1 MIRNPLLSTV
11 LVGLL
16 ELTAINVVMGLWS
29 HRLPYVLKLE
39 SIRNAHEPNVV
50 FIGNSLLDGHL
61 DEPAF
66 VSAASS
72 RGDQLRPL
80 NAALGASLAPEQ
92 QLLFQYTT
100 ETHRSVHMLVV
111 GVYDF
116 QLTANDRSTIGD
128 LTGNRMVG
136 LDPRFP
142 PGEVATVYGFD
153 FVGRIEVALFQH
165 LPLIANR
172 ANIWKYVEL
181 LRRSMASM
189 GMPRAATNTMGR
201 VDDFAALEAAS
212 SRAFVEQAD
221 AFLQHPNHFNS
232 SYESIFRQARQGD
245 LHAVIVMMPMSP
257 YHRQVFYSQPAWH
270 EYMKALAALANQ
282 RGIDFLDASD
292 WVQSEQDFA
301 DHLHMSPRGCQS
313 FSVHLGE
320 AIAKPSTE
328 MPAVPRS
335 RIEPRSE

>member
-1 MIRNPLLSTV
+1 MTRNPLLPV
-11 LVGLL
+11 ALAALL
-16 ELTAINVVMGLWS
+16 ELTAINGAVGLWS

-39 SIRNAHEPNVV
+39 SIRNARDPNIV

-66 VSAASS
+66 ATAASS

-100 ETHRSVHMLVV
+100 ETHPSVHMLVV
-111 GVYDF
+111 GAYDF
-116 QLTANDRSTIGD
+116 QLTADDHSAIGD

-142 PGEVATVYGFD
+142 PREVATIYGFGP
-153 FVGRIEVALFQH
+153 VGRIEITLFQH

-172 ANIWKYVEL
+172 ANVWKYVEL
-181 LRRSMASM
+181 LRRTMESM

-212 SRAFVEQAD
+212 SRVFIEKAD
-221 AFLQHPNHFNS
+221 AFLQHPDHFNS
-232 SYESIFRQARQGD
+232 SYESIFRQARQGGV
-245 LHAVIVMMPMSP
+245 HAVIVMMPMSP

-270 EYMKALAALANQ
+270 EYVQALSALARQ

-292 WVQSEQDFA
+292 WAQAEQDFA
-301 DHLHMSPRGCQS
+301 DHLHMSSRGIQS

-320 AIAKPSTE
+320 AIANH
-328 MPAVPRS
+328 
-335 RIEPRSE
+335 